1 VSLPDRP
8 RSSLRRTLL
17 AWLILPLLLLVP
29 LSAAVLY
36 RLAVRPALDGLDR
49 ALTDTAVALTGI
61 LEVHDGVATLPLSEQ
76 TMHALHA
83 DLVDEVAFA
92 VGDARGDHLLGG
104 DAALLALKPATMA
117 RGQWHF
123 FDATLRGRAM
133 RVAAF
138 GAACGVPGAVC
149 PILVAESLLKRQ
161 EAERSIGIAS
171 LAAALLLAASLAV
184 LALLAVRRGLRP
196 LLRAAALMESRSL
209 QRLEPLPLSS
219 VPREVAPFVL
229 ALNDLF
235 ARLQVAASAQRAFV
249 EDAAHQLRTPLAT
262 LRVESSQAL
271 ARPHP
276 PELRPTL
283 ERLQAAAE
291 RGAHLAQQLLTLA
304 RAEGATLGAD
314 ALHQRVD
321 LAALASAA
329 ADDWLHPSLAA
340 GQDLGFDLQP
350 AAVHGDAL
358 LLREMLGN
366 LVHNAILHAG
376 PGAHVTVRTRSAD
389 GQAVLEV
396 EDDGQGIPAAEL
408 DAVWQRFHRG
418 SGATGLGSGLGLAIV
433 RDIARLHHGEARLQP
448 GPGGRGIVARV
459 SLPADEAVTKLS

>member
-1 VSLPDRP
+1 MNAPEPP
-8 RSSLRRTLL
+8 RRSLRRTLL

-61 LEVHDGVATLPLSEQ
+61 LEVHAGVATLPLSEQ
-76 TMHALHA
+76 TMHALRA

-92 VGDARGDHLLGG
+92 VGDAHGELLGG
-104 DAALLALKPATMA
+104 DAALLALKPAGLA
-117 RGQWHF
+117 GGQWRF
-123 FDATLRGRAM
+123 FDAGLRGRTL

-138 GAACGVPGAVC
+138 GAACGAPGAVC
-149 PILVAESLLKRQ
+149 AILVAESLVKRH
-161 EAERSIGIAS
+161 EAERSIGMAS

-196 LLRAAALMESRSL
+196 LLRAAALMQSRSL

-219 VPREVAPFVL
+219 VPREAAPFVL

-249 EDAAHQLRTPLAT
+249 EDAAHQLRTPLST
-262 LRVESSQAL
+262 LRVEASQAL
-271 ARPHP
+271 AQPHP
-276 PELRPTL
+276 PALRPTL

-291 RGAHLAQQLLTLA
+291 RAAHLAQQLLTLA
-304 RAEGATLGAD
+304 RAEGATLGAE
-314 ALHQRVD
+314 ASHRRVD
-321 LAALASAA
+321 LASLASAA
-329 ADDWLHPSLAA
+329 ADEWLHPALAA
-340 GQDLGFDLQP
+340 GQDLGFELQP

-358 LLREMLGN
+358 LLREMLDN

-376 PGAHVTVRTRSAD
+376 PGAHVTVRTRSAA

-396 EDDGQGIPAAEL
+396 EDDGQGMPAAEL
-408 DAVWQRFHRG
+408 ETVWQRFHRG

-433 RDIARLHHGEARLQP
+433 RDIARLHRGEARLQA
-448 GPGGRGIVARV
+448 GAGGRGIVARV
-459 SLPADEAVTKLS
+459 SLPGAEAVAKLS